1 MAREAKTKV
10 RMCRACNG
18 DFVAP
23 FKALLEA
30 KEGFNM
36 VFEEKCVGGGK
47 CGTETPFCRT
57 EKGKERK
64 FFDAATVEA
73 LAEMIMTG

>member
-1 MAREAKTKV
+1 MAREAKTKI
-10 RMCRACNG
+10 RMCKACNG

-23 FKALLEA
+23 FKALIEA
-30 KEGFNM
+30 KESLTNM

-47 CGTETPFCRT
+47 CGTEKPFCRV

-64 FFDAATVEA
+64 FLDAATVEE
-73 LAEMIMTG
+73 LAEMIG